1 MILFIKYIINENEL
15 NFSKLNI
22 YLFGCLYNVIMFIWD
37 VVKVIEFFIKYDNM
51 LLIGMLYWLVKF
63 FLINN
68 WELF

>member
-22 YLFGCLYNVIMFIWD
+22 YLFGRVFIMFIWD

>member
-1 MILFIKYIINENEL
+1 MILFNKYIINENEL

-22 YLFGCLYNVIMFIWD
+22 YLFGRVFIMFIWD

-51 LLIGMLYWLVKF
+51 LLIGMLFWLVKF

>member
-1 MILFIKYIINENEL
+1 MILFNKYIINENEL

-22 YLFGCLYNVIMFIWD
+22 YLFGRVFIMFIWD